1 MLKISKGK
9 PWIFWPSSICDT
21 FPTNPSNK
29 LLTGDS
35 YFKVEIE
42 GKILEQSDDP
52 QTLFCILPEYTGL
65 NIHDGKLNFTLTYNT
80 GAEYYNLPFTIK
92 DNFKIV
98 IEHIPY
104 SSFTIFINEYK
115 ETYKLSKSKSFG
127 LSQNPHIIFGAGNFP
142 KNGFNLNYTNFN
154 LNSFKIKDENGLTTN
169 HDFKEFIH
177 DKSVD
182 KTGNCN
188 FIHKI

>member
-1 MLKISKGK
+1 MLSINKGE

-21 FPTNPSNK
+21 LPTNPSNK
-29 LLTGDS
+29 LLTGNQ
-35 YFKVEIE
+35 YFKIKLTGEV
-42 GKILEQSDDP
+42 LEPSDEV

-65 NIHDGKLNFTLTYNT
+65 NLHKDKLTFTLTYNT
-80 GAEYYNLPFTIK
+80 GAKYYELPLLIK
-92 DNFKIV
+92 DKFEIV

-104 SSFTIFINEYK
+104 SSFNIFINEHK
-115 ETYKLSKSKSFG
+115 ETYKLSKNESFG
-127 LSQNPHIIFGAGNFP
+127 FSQNPHIIFGAGNFP
-142 KNGFNLNYTNFN
+142 ENGFNLNYTKLN
-154 LNSFKIKDENGLTTN
+154 LNTFILENEKEIITN